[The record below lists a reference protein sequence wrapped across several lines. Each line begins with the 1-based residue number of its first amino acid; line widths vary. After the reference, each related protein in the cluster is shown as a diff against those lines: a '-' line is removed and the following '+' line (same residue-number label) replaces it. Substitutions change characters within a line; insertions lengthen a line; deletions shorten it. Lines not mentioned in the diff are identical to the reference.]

1 MLVSVKDISK
11 SFAGNIVLDKVSF
24 DINENDRIGLI
35 GINGVGKSTLL
46 NIITDNV
53 YYDTGEL
60 VIKNG
65 ISIGYLKQSNLLD
78 NNNTL
83 NQELRKVFTQIYELK
98 DRLNNLQKQM
108 NESLNDSEKLEKIIK
123 KYDST
128 NNLFEAKDG
137 YNIDIKINNVLN
149 GLGFKDYDL
158 DMKVSNLSGGE
169 KVRFSMVK
177 ILLQE
182 PELLV
187 LDEPTNHLDF
197 EMLNWLEKY
206 IESYKG
212 AIIVVSHDR
221 YFLDKV
227 ANIILEI
234 ENCKLYKYK
243 GNYSKFLTQKEE
255 KVKKKELEYE
265 KQQEN
270 IKKLTEFID
279 KNLAKSASVNGVGT
293 RIKQLEKME
302 LIEKPIYNKNIKL
315 KFEFDKTSFKEVL
328 QVKDLSI
335 NINENDRQLYNKVS
349 FNISR
354 NEKVAIIGKNG
365 IGKTTLLKALLNQ
378 VEYNGKI
385 KWGENVKISYFEQEN
400 SSINIENTVIDEIHN
415 RFPNKTDLELR
426 KLYAKL
432 LITDDMVFKK
442 IKELSGANKAKVV
455 FAIMMLERAN
465 VLILD
470 EPTNHLDYI
479 AKEELNR
486 ALKEY
491 NGTIIL
497 VSHDRYLLNNV
508 ATKIIE
514 VSQNK
519 LNIYNGNYDYY
530 INNKIENIKK
540 SNQKISIT
548 KEKNIALYNEK
559 KKLSSIERKI
569 EKIENEIRKLNIK
582 LNDNEIS
589 TDYIKLAKINDE
601 IQEKNKELD
610 SFMKEWVEVNENID
624 KVNTV

>member
-65 ISIGYLKQSNLLD
+65 ISIGYLKQSNSLD

-128 NNLFEAKDG
+128 NNLFEARDG

>member
-65 ISIGYLKQSNLLD
+65 ISIGYLKQSNSLD

-442 IKELSGANKAKVV
+442 IKELSGQIKQK
-455 FAIMMLERAN
+455 L
-465 VLILD
+465 
-470 EPTNHLDYI
+470 
-479 AKEELNR
+479 
-486 ALKEY
+486 
-491 NGTIIL
+491 
-497 VSHDRYLLNNV
+497 YLP
-508 ATKIIE
+508 
-514 VSQNK
+514 
-519 LNIYNGNYDYY
+519 
-530 INNKIENIKK
+530 
-540 SNQKISIT
+540 
-548 KEKNIALYNEK
+548 
-559 KKLSSIERKI
+559 
-569 EKIENEIRKLNIK
+569 
-582 LNDNEIS
+582 
-589 TDYIKLAKINDE
+589 
-601 IQEKNKELD
+601 
-610 SFMKEWVEVNENID
+610 
-624 KVNTV
+624 

>member
-1 MLVSVKDISK
+1 M
-11 SFAGNIVLDKVSF
+11 
-24 DINENDRIGLI
+24 
-35 GINGVGKSTLL
+35 L

-255 KVKKKELEYE
+255 KVKKK
-265 KQQEN
+265 N
-270 IKKLTEFID
+270 
-279 KNLAKSASVNGVGT
+279 
-293 RIKQLEKME
+293 
-302 LIEKPIYNKNIKL
+302 
-315 KFEFDKTSFKEVL
+315 
-328 QVKDLSI
+328 
-335 NINENDRQLYNKVS
+335 
-349 FNISR
+349 
-354 NEKVAIIGKNG
+354 
-365 IGKTTLLKALLNQ
+365 
-378 VEYNGKI
+378 
-385 KWGENVKISYFEQEN
+385 
-400 SSINIENTVIDEIHN
+400 
-415 RFPNKTDLELR
+415 
-426 KLYAKL
+426 
-432 LITDDMVFKK
+432 
-442 IKELSGANKAKVV
+442 
-455 FAIMMLERAN
+455 
-465 VLILD
+465 
-470 EPTNHLDYI
+470 
-479 AKEELNR
+479 
-486 ALKEY
+486 
-491 NGTIIL
+491 
-497 VSHDRYLLNNV
+497 
-508 ATKIIE
+508 
-514 VSQNK
+514 
-519 LNIYNGNYDYY
+519 
-530 INNKIENIKK
+530 
-540 SNQKISIT
+540 
-548 KEKNIALYNEK
+548 
-559 KKLSSIERKI
+559 
-569 EKIENEIRKLNIK
+569 
-582 LNDNEIS
+582 
-589 TDYIKLAKINDE
+589 
-601 IQEKNKELD
+601 
-610 SFMKEWVEVNENID
+610 
-624 KVNTV
+624 

>member
-65 ISIGYLKQSNLLD
+65 ISIGYLKQSNSLD

-158 DMKVSNLSGGE
+158 DIKVSNLSGGE

-243 GNYSKFLTQKEE
+243 GNYSKFLIQKEA

-279 KNLAKSASVNGVGT
+279 KNLPKSASVNGVGT

>member
-11 SFAGNIVLDKVSF
+11 SFAGNIALDKISF

-35 GINGVGKSTLL
+35 GLNGVGKSTLL
-46 NIITDNV
+46 NIITDNI
-53 YYDTGEL
+53 YYDAGEL

-65 ISIGYLKQSNLLD
+65 ISIGYLKQNNSLD

-83 NQELRKVFTQIYELK
+83 NEELREVFTQIYELK
-98 DRLNNLQKQM
+98 DRLNFLQKQM
-108 NESLNDSEKLEKIIK
+108 NESLNDTKELEKIIK
-123 KYDST
+123 KYDIA
-128 NNLFEAKDG
+128 NNLFETKDG

-149 GLGFKDYDL
+149 GLGFKDYNL

-177 ILLQE
+177 MLLQE

-197 EMLNWLEKY
+197 EILNWLEKY

-227 ANIILEI
+227 ANTILEI
-234 ENCKLYKYK
+234 EDCKLYKYK
-243 GNYSKFLTQKEE
+243 GNYSKFLIQKEE
-255 KVKKKELEYE
+255 KVKKQELEYE

-270 IKKLTEFID
+270 IKKLTDFID

-293 RIKQLEKME
+293 RVKQLEKME
-302 LIEKPIYNKNIKL
+302 LIQKPTYNKNIKL
-315 KFEFDKTSFKEVL
+315 NFEFEKSSFKDVL

-335 NINENDRQLYNKVS
+335 KIDENNKQLYNKIN
-349 FNISR
+349 FNIFR

-378 VEYNGKI
+378 VKYDGKI
-385 KWGENVKISYFEQEN
+385 KWGENVKISYFAQEN
-400 SSINIENTVIDEIHN
+400 SNLNLENTVIDEIHN

-442 IKELSGANKAKVV
+442 IKELSGANKSKVI
-455 FAIMMLERAN
+455 FAIMMLEKAN

-514 VSQNK
+514 VLPNK
-519 LNIYNGNYDYY
+519 LNLYNGNYEYY
-530 INNKIENIKK
+530 LENKLEYTEKVKHNT
-540 SNQKISIT
+540 SFT
-548 KEKNIALYNEK
+548 KQKNILLQNEK
-559 KKLSSIERKI
+559 KRLASIERKI
-569 EKIENEIRKLNIK
+569 NKLENEITELNIK

-589 TDYIKLAKINDE
+589 TDYVKLTKINDE
-601 IQEKNKELD
+601 IEEKNNELD
-610 SFMKEWVEVNENID
+610 IFMKEWVEVNENIEKANAD
-624 KVNTV
+624 